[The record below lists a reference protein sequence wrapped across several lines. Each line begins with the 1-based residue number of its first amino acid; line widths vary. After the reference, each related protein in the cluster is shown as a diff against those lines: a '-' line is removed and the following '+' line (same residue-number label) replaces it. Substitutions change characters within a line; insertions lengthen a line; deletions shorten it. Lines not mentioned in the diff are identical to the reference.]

1 MEPVSHPW
9 RAIEPAP
16 GPVIAPP
23 SGSSRW
29 LAAAVLG
36 SVALLA
42 ALLVGGWI
50 LVSSAP
56 RPTVTIEGGSL
67 RPIDL
72 AGADAPATSTAS
84 GALSSPAAEARIVV
98 DVEGAVMEP
107 GLYRLASGSRV
118 GDAIAAAG
126 GYSTQVDAAATSQS
140 INLAEKLADGAKIRI
155 PARGEATPPAAGAG
169 PGTPPLFGGASGSGS
184 ATSLAG
190 PVDLNRATQA
200 ELESLPGIGP
210 VTAQKIIDARSQAP
224 FLSVEELRSRGILG
238 PKTYQKIAPLV
249 IVGG

>member
-16 GPVIAPP
+16 GPVVGPP
-23 SGSSRW
+23 STSGRW

-56 RPTVTIEGGSL
+56 QPTVTIEGDGQ
-67 RPIDL
+67 RPAGL
-72 AGADAPATSTAS
+72 AGSDALASSAPASAR
-84 GALSSPAAEARIVV
+84 SSPAADARIVV
-98 DVEGAVMEP
+98 DVEGAVVEP

-126 GYSTQVDAAATSQS
+126 GYSTEVDAAATSQS

-155 PARGEATPPAAGAG
+155 PARGEATPAAAGV
-169 PGTPPLFGGASGSGS
+169 GSGGSSS

-190 PVDLNRATQA
+190 PIDLNRATQA

-210 VTAQKIIDARSQAP
+210 VTAQKIIDARRQAP
-224 FLSVEELRSRGILG
+224 FLSVEELQSRGVLG

-249 IVGG
+249 TVGG

>member
-16 GPVIAPP
+16 EPPIAPA
-23 SGSSRW
+23 SGASPW
-29 LAAAVLG
+29 LAPLILG
-36 SVALLA
+36 GVALLA

-56 RPTVTIEGGSL
+56 QPMVSIEGDDQ
-67 RPIDL
+67 RPGEL
-72 AGADAPATSTAS
+72 VGADGSGSTTPS
-84 GALSSPAAEARIVV
+84 SALASPAAAPIVV
-98 DVEGAVMEP
+98 DVEGAVMDP

-126 GYSTQVDAAATSQS
+126 GYSTEVDAAATSQS

-155 PARGEATPPAAGAG
+155 PARGEGTPAVAG
-169 PGTPPLFGGASGSGS
+169 TDSDSPPLFGGAGGSS
-184 ATSLAG
+184 STTSLAG

-200 ELESLPGIGP
+200 ELEELPGIGP

-224 FLSVEELRSRGILG
+224 FLSVEELQSRDILG
-238 PKTYQKIAPLV
+238 PKTYEKIAPLV
-249 IVGG
+249 TVGG

>member
-9 RAIEPAP
+9 RVIEPEP
-16 GPVIAPP
+16 GPVVAPS

-42 ALLVGGWI
+42 ALLAGGWI

-56 RPTVTIEGGSL
+56 QPTLTIERGGQRPTE
-67 RPIDL
+67 L
-72 AGADAPATSTAS
+72 AGADDPVSSAPSSTPP
-84 GALSSPAAEARIVV
+84 SPDAAAPIVV
-98 DVEGAVMEP
+98 DVEGAVMDP

-126 GYSTQVDAAATSQS
+126 GYSTEVDAAATSQS
-140 INLAEKLADGAKIRI
+140 INLAEQLADGAKIRI
-155 PARGEATPPAAGAG
+155 PARGEATPAAGTG
-169 PGTPPLFGGASGSGS
+169 SGTAPLFGGAGGSSS
-184 ATSLAG
+184 AASLAG
-190 PVDLNRATQA
+190 PIDLNRATPS

-224 FLSVEELRSRGILG
+224 FLSVEELQSRGILG
-238 PKTYQKIAPLV
+238 PKTYEKIAPLV
-249 IVGG
+249 TVGG